1 MLPDPQPSAAEIP
14 APSLDVAPA
23 ESEVN
28 DASLDAAIAASAAAI
43 PEPTF
48 ADPPPALAAAPAET
62 PPGSAVV
69 AAPPSRI
76 ATRPILT
83 PRVTPNDPMAAVRAL
98 SEDELIAL
106 FS

>member
-1 MLPDPQPSAAEIP
+1 MI
-14 APSLDVAPA
+14 
-23 ESEVN
+23 

-43 PEPTF
+43 PEPPF
-48 ADPPPALAAAPAET
+48 AAPSPASAAVQAET
-62 PPGSAVV
+62 PPSSAVAAPS
-69 AAPPSRI
+69 AAPPSRV

-83 PRVTPNDPMAAVRAL
+83 QRVTPNDPMAAVRAL